1 MDLDESESSL
11 PNDQERERRFFGFG
25 FSSLSFSDSEA
36 PPAAPGPSKR
46 DNTSDDSM
54 SSRVVRYDS
63 YNATTGHQSKSESI
77 QEENDRNRAE
87 NISHPFLRKFLLR
100 SPMPDHR
107 KRSPRRTIEY
117 PPPRVAFDP
126 ISERDENSPLLN
138 SSTTTTAVEDP
149 FLAKIGGRETSEK
162 EKQAKRCQMASIFL
176 TDYERARP
184 PTLPSKLDSISDT
197 TLRIHKLR
205 YSFLW
210 RSLTNLA
217 VIALFIACCF
227 EGDESVLLPFSFK
240 IFAISVLSSDI
251 AMQRKLNLPDSGL
264 AAPMLTLMACMLI
277 EMLVIVTWSIPGRFL
292 FSSIPTPLALF
303 YWSEKA
309 RNAFEALRRIAPI
322 VGRVLALELLLI
334 LSFAAVACRLYSHF
348 ESFATLSTAW
358 LSLFQC
364 KSVSTGLSSSP

>member
-1 MDLDESESSL
+1 MFLDESESSSL
-11 PNDQERERRFFGFG
+11 PNDQERDRRFFGFG

-36 PPAAPGPSKR
+36 PPAPPAPSSTR
-46 DNTSDDSM
+46 ENSDSSM
-54 SSRVVRYDS
+54 SSRVVRYDG
-63 YNATTGHQSKSESI
+63 YNATGHQSKSESI
-77 QEENDRNRAE
+77 QEENDRSRAE

-107 KRSPRRTIEY
+107 KRSPRRTIQY
-117 PPPRVAFDP
+117 PPPRVAFDS
-126 ISERDENSPLLN
+126 ISERDESSPLLN
-138 SSTTTTAVEDP
+138 STPTRTAVEDS
-149 FLAKIGGRETSEK
+149 FLVKIGGRETSEK

-227 EGDESVLLPFSFK
+227 EGDESVLLPFSLK
-240 IFAISVLSSDI
+240 IFSISVLSSDI
-251 AMQRKLNLPDSGL
+251 AMQRKLNLPDGGL
-264 AAPMLTLMACMLI
+264 TTPMLILMACMLI
-277 EMLVIVTWSIPGRFL
+277 EMLVIVTWNIPGRFL
-292 FSSIPTPLALF
+292 LSSIPTPLALF

-334 LSFAAVACRLYSHF
+334 LSFAAVACRLYSRF

-364 KSVSTGLSSSP
+364 K